1 MAIVFASSNLAS
13 TNQTKSNKMT
23 PLEAYR
29 RALEVGKRSSLYE
42 DIILGNPFFA
52 YLYSK
57 NIIKDR
63 WIEAE
68 DIIMK
73 DLDSSSRYAQ
83 YVIKGKLP
91 NKMHNTMLFCAM
103 EDPSNGYLKRYF
115 EFIHDSTGSI

>member
-1 MAIVFASSNLAS
+1 
-13 TNQTKSNKMT
+13 MT

-29 RALEVGKRSSLYE
+29 KAVGSDRSSLFE
-42 DIILGNPFFA
+42 DIILGNAGVDPANSFFA

-57 NIIKDR
+57 NVIKDR

-68 DIIMK
+68 DTIMK
-73 DLDSSSRYAQ
+73 DLDSSYRYAR

-103 EDPSNGYLKRYF
+103 EDPSNDYLKRYF

>member
-1 MAIVFASSNLAS
+1 MTPEAYRWMREPLV
-13 TNQTKSNKMT
+13 SNKMT

-29 RALEVGKRSSLYE
+29 KAVESDNRSSLFE
-42 DIILGNPFFA
+42 DIILGNAGCPPNSFFA

-57 NIIKDR
+57 NVIKDR

-73 DLDSSSRYAQ
+73 DLDSSYRYAK

-103 EDPSNGYLKRYF
+103 EDPSNDYLKRYF
-115 EFIHDSTGSI
+115 EFIQ